1 MRKQMFS
8 RDSPRFTYFN
18 PSLDP
23 SVTSHAHTQLHVRL
37 FVPLHMCR
45 TGSETDMFKK
55 MNVQSLLLSLVTRV
69 WWTWLC
75 VQNKSDYSFAAC
87 NKEKPDNT
95 DTVL

>member
-55 MNVQSLLLSLVTRV
+55 NERAVTVVKPGYTRV
-69 WWTWLC
+69 VDLAVC
-75 VQNKSDYSFAAC
+75 P
-87 NKEKPDNT
+87 E
-95 DTVL
+95 